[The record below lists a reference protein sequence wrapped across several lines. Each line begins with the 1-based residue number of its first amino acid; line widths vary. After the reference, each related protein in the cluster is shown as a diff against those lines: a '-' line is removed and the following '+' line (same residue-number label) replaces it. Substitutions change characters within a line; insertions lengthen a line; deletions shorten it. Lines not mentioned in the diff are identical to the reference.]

1 LLVTKSNL
9 KFLQQIKDIAEHTT
23 SLKQLS
29 CFESN
34 TSTTKERSK
43 KKTSYI
49 WAMKILI
56 ISSVW
61 VEPNSS
67 AAGSRMLQLIRFFQS
82 QNYNIEYASIAS
94 ESEFSFDLSSLGIV
108 QHFAKINDSDFD
120 ELLLQI
126 NPDIVLFDRFMVE
139 EQFGWRVL
147 NVLPSVIKILDT
159 EDLHC
164 LRHTRQEAVKKN
176 NSFDTLNYNSDI
188 AKREIASIFRCDLSL
203 MVSDYEMSLLHT
215 VFQVP
220 TSILFYLPIWVEN
233 LTSVKQDFQTKQD
246 FVFIGNF
253 YHEPNWDSVLVLKNE
268 IWPKLKNLLPDAK
281 LHIYGAYPTQKAHQL
296 HNSKERFF
304 IHGRAESA
312 EEVIRSARVLLAPIR
327 FGAGIKGKLLE
338 GMEYGTPSV
347 TTSIGAE
354 AMHDDLSW
362 NGFVANDYSVFI
374 SNAVELYSNQEIWNQ
389 AVENGYEIIKH
400 KFLFSIYESKF
411 LSVLKELQT
420 NLDSHRNS
428 NFIGQMLQFH
438 TMRSTEFMSRWIEE
452 KNK

>member
-1 LLVTKSNL
+1 
-9 KFLQQIKDIAEHTT
+9 
-23 SLKQLS
+23 
-29 CFESN
+29 
-34 TSTTKERSK
+34 
-43 KKTSYI
+43 
-49 WAMKILI
+49 MKILI

-82 QNYNIEYASIAS
+82 EKHIVEYASIAS
-94 ESEFSFDLSSLGIV
+94 ESEFSFDLSSLEIS
-108 QHFAKINDSDFD
+108 QHAIQINDSGFD
-120 ELLLQI
+120 NLLVQI

-139 EQFGWRVL
+139 EQFGWRVS
-147 NVLPSVIKILDT
+147 NVLPNAIKILDT
-159 EDLHC
+159 EDLHG
-164 LRHTRQEAVKKN
+164 LRHARHEAVKKN
-176 NSFDTLNYNSDI
+176 SETLNYNSDV

-203 MVSDYEMSLLHT
+203 MVSDFEMNLLQT
-215 VFQVP
+215 IFQVP
-220 TSILFYLPIWVEN
+220 KSILFYLPIWIEN
-233 LTSVKQDFQTKQD
+233 FIPEKPDFQSKND

-268 IWPKLKNLLPDAK
+268 IWPKLKELLPNAK
-281 LHIYGAYPTQKAHQL
+281 LNIYGAYPTQKVHQL
-296 HNSKERFF
+296 HNPKERFF

-354 AMHDDLSW
+354 AMHDNLPW
-362 NGFVANDYSVFI
+362 NGFVTYDYSDFI
-374 SNAVELYSNQEIWNQ
+374 DKAVELYSNQEVWEQ
-389 AVENGYEIIKH
+389 AVENGYDIIQK
-400 KFLFSIYESKF
+400 KFMFSIYKSKF
-411 LSVLKELQT
+411 LDILNQLQT
-420 NLDSHRNS
+420 NLETHRNS

>member
-1 LLVTKSNL
+1 
-9 KFLQQIKDIAEHTT
+9 
-23 SLKQLS
+23 
-29 CFESN
+29 
-34 TSTTKERSK
+34 
-43 KKTSYI
+43 
-49 WAMKILI
+49 MKILI

-82 QNYNIEYASIAS
+82 EKYEVEYASIAS
-94 ESEFSFDLSSLGIV
+94 ESEFSFDLSSLEIT
-108 QHFAKINDSDFD
+108 QHFIQINDSGFD

-126 NPDIVLFDRFMVE
+126 NPNIVLFDRFMVE
-139 EQFGWRVL
+139 EQFGWRVS
-147 NVLPSVIKILDT
+147 NVLPNVIKILDT

-164 LRHTRQEAVKKN
+164 LRQARHEAVKKN
-176 NSFDTLNYNSDI
+176 SETLNYNSDV
-188 AKREIASIFRCDLSL
+188 AKREVAAIFRCDLSL
-203 MVSDYEMSLLHT
+203 MVSDHEMNLLQL

-220 TSILFYLPIWVEN
+220 KSILFYLPIWVEDF
-233 LTSVKQDFQTKQD
+233 TPEKTDFQVKQDFI
-246 FVFIGNF
+246 FIGNF

-268 IWPKLKNLLPDAK
+268 IWPKLKELLPNAK
-281 LHIYGAYPTQKAHQL
+281 LNIYGAYPTQKVHQL
-296 HNSKERFF
+296 HNPKERFF

-354 AMHDDLSW
+354 AMHDNLPW
-362 NGFVANDYSVFI
+362 NGFVTYDYSDFI
-374 SNAVELYSNQEIWNQ
+374 EKAVELYSNQEVWEQ
-389 AVENGYEIIKH
+389 AVENGYEIIQQ
-400 KFLFSIYESKF
+400 KFLFSIYKSDF
-411 LSVLKELQT
+411 VTTLNQLQT
-420 NLDSHRNS
+420 NLELHRNA

>member
-1 LLVTKSNL
+1 
-9 KFLQQIKDIAEHTT
+9 
-23 SLKQLS
+23 
-29 CFESN
+29 
-34 TSTTKERSK
+34 
-43 KKTSYI
+43 
-49 WAMKILI
+49 MKILI

-82 QNYNIEYASIAS
+82 EKYSVEYASIAS
-94 ESEFSFDLSSLGIV
+94 ESEFSFDLSSLDIT
-108 QHFAKINDSDFD
+108 QHFIQINDSGFD

-126 NPDIVLFDRFMVE
+126 NPNIVLFDRFMVE
-139 EQFGWRVL
+139 EQFGWRISKVFP
-147 NVLPSVIKILDT
+147 NAVKILDT

-164 LRHTRQEAVKKN
+164 LRHARQEAVKKN
-176 NSFDTLNYNSDI
+176 SSFENLNFNSDV
-188 AKREIASIFRCDLSL
+188 AKREIAAIFRCDLSL
-203 MVSDYEMSLLHT
+203 MVSDYEMNLLQT

-220 TSILFYLPIWVEN
+220 KSILFYLPIWIN
-233 LTSVKQDFQTKQD
+233 DLTKERPNFDSKKD

-268 IWPKLKNLLPDAK
+268 IWPKLKELLPNAK
-281 LHIYGAYPTQKAHQL
+281 LNIYGAYPTQKVHQL
-296 HNSKERFF
+296 HNPKERFF

-338 GMEYGTPSV
+338 CMEYGTTSV

-354 AMHDDLSW
+354 AMRDNLPW
-362 NGFVANDYSVFI
+362 NGFVTDDYSDFVTK
-374 SNAVELYSNQEIWNQ
+374 AVELYSNQEVWEQ
-389 AVENGYEIIKH
+389 AVTDGYEIIEQ
-400 KFLFSIYESKF
+400 KFLFSIYKSNF
-411 LSVLKELQT
+411 LKVLDNLQN
-420 NLDSHRNS
+420 NLESHRNT

>member
-1 LLVTKSNL
+1 MN
-9 KFLQQIKDIAEHTT
+9 
-23 SLKQLS
+23 
-29 CFESN
+29 
-34 TSTTKERSK
+34 
-43 KKTSYI
+43 
-49 WAMKILI
+49 KILI

-82 QNYNIEYASIAS
+82 EKYIVEYASIAS
-94 ESEFSFDLSSLGIV
+94 ESEFSFDLANLGIT
-108 QHFAKINDSDFD
+108 QHAIQLNDSGFD

-126 NPDIVLFDRFMVE
+126 NPNTVLFDRFMAE
-139 EQFGWRVL
+139 EQFGWRVS
-147 NVLPSVIKILDT
+147 NVLPNAIKILDT
-159 EDLHC
+159 EDLHG
-164 LRHTRQEAVKKN
+164 LRQARHEAVKKN
-176 NSFDTLNYNSDI
+176 SESLNYNSDV
-188 AKREIASIFRCDLSL
+188 AKREIAAIFRCDLSL
-203 MVSDYEMSLLHT
+203 MVSDYEMNLLQT

-220 TSILFYLPIWVEN
+220 ASILFYLPIWIDDLTKEQPNFEN
-233 LTSVKQDFQTKQD
+233 KQD

-268 IWPKLKNLLPDAK
+268 IWPKLKDLLPNAK
-281 LHIYGAYPTQKAHQL
+281 LNIYGAYPTQKVYQL
-296 HNSKERFF
+296 HNPKERFF

-347 TTSIGAE
+347 TTPIGAE
-354 AMHDDLSW
+354 AMQDNLPW
-362 NGFVANDYSVFI
+362 NGFVTYDYDDFI
-374 SNAVELYSNQEIWNQ
+374 TKAVELYSNQEIWEQ
-389 AVENGYEIIKH
+389 AVTNGYEIIKQ
-400 KFLFSIYESKF
+400 KFMFSTYKSEF
-411 LSVLKELQT
+411 LDVLENLQRNLEL
-420 NLDSHRNS
+420 HRNS